1 MYLYYEHHRDA
12 AGKVI
17 LSEMRF
23 SSYANGM
30 LAINRKNAVEKML
43 FDLCVPIMKWPPVTC
58 RAMDDKN
65 WVWSYFGQYGI
76 SSTYGEEVITK
87 LLRVTEGVGFKIGL
101 VLVEDLAAQAM
112 NHKVDLSAK
121 PKPKMSAEE
130 FFYNHA
136 APAAQPEMTKESIS
150 SQLAELMGVSIAAI
164 DKKTYRQAALR
175 YHPDRNNGDGSKMS
189 TLNMLWRVWNG

>member
-1 MYLYYEHHRDA
+1 
-12 AGKVI
+12 
-17 LSEMRF
+17 
-23 SSYANGM
+23 
-30 LAINRKNAVEKML
+30 
-43 FDLCVPIMKWPPVTC
+43 
-58 RAMDDKN
+58 
-65 WVWSYFGQYGI
+65 
-76 SSTYGEEVITK
+76 
-87 LLRVTEGVGFKIGL
+87 VGFKIGL

-150 SQLAELMGVSIAAI
+150 SQLAELIGVSIDAI